1 MFHGSQGRTPGSMGI
16 CGWFLAGAE
25 SASMRTFQQTVF
37 GGTLFL
43 SFVLLPSSLAAQA
56 IPDEM
61 AELKRITEA
70 LQAGVAAL
78 QAQAATL
85 QADNEALRAQNA
97 ALENRLA
104 ILEAEE
110 AEREASPQRQSATA
124 VVDPGL
130 KEPGAPDTAPRE
142 GPTEREMAAQ
152 DAPAKAAAEAGRS
165 GEPDDVASQEDA
177 DLERRVTEI
186 ETAIWGQETATR
198 SIIRDA
204 LTSIG
209 SNINEIVGFG
219 GNMEFSGGVNSDF
232 DGKSEGFL
240 GVTTAEIAFD
250 IVPNEWTLGSLIFE
264 LDDGSNNP
272 LAQPGTSSQT
282 NVAIQDAFVTV
293 GNPLLF
299 PPFLTVGQFT
309 LPFGISTGDPVADIL
324 TIEDPLTIEA
334 FEQRQVAVGLGAA
347 FPTPEPAPPSPPV
360 TVPKVQP
367 QVLNPLISY
376 LSSALGYR
384 APGFPPPQTELRAA
398 TQPAPQFNAG
408 VYFYDGDTFDGP
420 SKSGFSP
427 DDHIDAT
434 VGYRTSGHCG
444 RPYDQI
450 SQWDFCPWTLDVD
463 VDFNSSVFDSLF
475 LSRSYSPFLSEI
487 GIVPG
492 LAASIKTSFGP
503 VSFVGEWNG
512 AISSATFTDGLGND
526 VNIQPSAWQMSAA
539 YQFDWNPWVEAIGT
553 QGTFVALTYSESHD
567 LAGVADDDGG
577 RVGDVPRQRL
587 TLNASE
593 WVLDNLKIALEYSH
607 NWDYSVSAGG
617 TGKSGDTVS
626 GTLTFVW

>member
-1 MFHGSQGRTPGSMGI
+1 
-16 CGWFLAGAE
+16 
-25 SASMRTFQQTVF
+25 MRTFQQTVF

-61 AELKRITEA
+61 AELKRVTEA
-70 LQAGVAAL
+70 LQAGIAAL
-78 QAQAATL
+78 QAQTAAL
-85 QADNEALRAQNA
+85 QADNEALRAQNG

-104 ILEAEE
+104 VLEAE
-110 AEREASPQRQSATA
+110 RKASSQGQSATA
-124 VVDPGL
+124 VVVPGP
-130 KEPGAPDTAPRE
+130 KEPSTPSTAPRE
-142 GPTEREMAAQ
+142 RPTEREMAAQ
-152 DAPAKAAAEAGRS
+152 DAPAKAAAAA
-165 GEPDDVASQEDA
+165 EPPVEPNDVPSQSDA

-186 ETAIWGQETATR
+186 ETAISGQETATR

-209 SNINEIVGFG
+209 SNINEIVGFS
-219 GNMEFSGGVNSDF
+219 GNLEFSGGVNNEF

-240 GVTTAEIAFD
+240 GITTAEVAFD
-250 IVPNEWTLGSLIFE
+250 IVPNEWSLGRLVLE
-264 LDDGSNNP
+264 LDDGRNNP

-293 GNPLLF
+293 GNPELF
-299 PPFLTVGQFT
+299 PPFFTVGQFT
-309 LPFGISTGDPVADIL
+309 LPFGISTGDPVVDIL

-334 FEQRQVAVGLGAA
+334 FEQRQVAVGLGVA
-347 FPTPEPAPPSPPV
+347 FPTPEPTPPSPPV

-367 QVLNPLISY
+367 QVLNPLITY

-384 APGFPPPQTELRAA
+384 APGFPPPQTELLAA
-398 TQPAPQFNAG
+398 TPAAPQFNAG
-408 VYFYDGDTFDGP
+408 VYFYDGDTFDGS

-427 DDHIDAT
+427 GDHIDAT

-450 SQWDFCPWTLDVD
+450 NQWDFCPWSLDVD
-463 VDFNSSVFDSLF
+463 VDFNTSVFDSLF
-475 LSRSYSPFLSEI
+475 LRKSYSPFLREI

-492 LAASIKTSFGP
+492 LAASIKTSLGP
-503 VSFVGEWNG
+503 VSLVGEWNG
-512 AISSATFTDGLGND
+512 AISSATFTDGTGNQ
-526 VNIQPSAWQMSAA
+526 VNMRPSAWQASAG
-539 YQFDWNPWVEAIGT
+539 YQFDWNPWVETIGA
-553 QGTFVALTYSESHD
+553 QGTFIALSYSESHD
-567 LAGVADDDGG
+567 LAGVVDDDGG
-577 RVGDVPRQRL
+577 RVGDLPRQRL

-607 NWDYSVSAGG
+607 NWDYSVGDGG
-617 TGKSGDTVS
+617 TGKVGDTVS